1 MLTHLGLAE
10 LTAKHSGAID
20 MKLYS
25 ISWTQPYTG
34 WVPIELPITDLT
46 QAREVIA
53 RIMAK

>member
-1 MLTHLGLAE
+1 
-10 LTAKHSGAID
+10 

-25 ISWTQPYTG
+25 ISWTQPYQG
-34 WVPIELPITDLT
+34 WVPMELPITDLT

>member
-25 ISWTQPYTG
+25 ISWTQSYTG